1 MGPEASPCASET
13 NYSSYPAGRL
23 VDTSL
28 FYYNRVVFMSKTEG
42 PRNLL
47 KIRGP
52 ARCHRPT
59 AVPVGHGVFIAIINV
74 DISQALW

>member
-13 NYSSYPAGRL
+13 DFSSYPPGRL

-28 FYYNRVVFMSKTEG
+28 FYHNRVVFMSKAES

-47 KIRGP
+47 KIRDP

-59 AVPVGHGVFIAIINV
+59 AVPVGHGFFLAIING
-74 DISQALW
+74 DISRALW